1 MKPPVKMSTMMAKQ
15 FFAAS
20 MLVLL
25 GLLASCGGGG
35 SGSPSVATMTASAA
49 PSIQFGRTLV
59 VAINGTSLTEGELR
73 MVVDG
78 PCVDIAQASGG
89 TDLQMQFTCRIVG
102 VGDLIARIR
111 TSGGAELASLRGI
124 NVPLPRVSMTVAQG
138 ARSGSFV
145 LELDPVAAP
154 ITVENFL
161 AYVNAG
167 TNGGFYRNTLFH
179 RVVADFVAQAGG
191 YTNGPTVKAP
201 TRTAIKLEAN
211 NGLKNLRGTIAM
223 ARQAEPDSAT
233 SQFYLNLADNPSL
246 DFGSAENPA
255 GYAVFGK
262 VISGLDIVDEIGKVE
277 VVANPS
283 AGLTHLPVVNVV
295 ITGGSQIR

>member
-1 MKPPVKMSTMMAKQ
+1 MKLSTMIARQ
-15 FFAAS
+15 FSAA
-20 MLVLL
+20 
-25 GLLASCGGGG
+25 GLLCLLAACGGGG
-35 SGSPSVATMTASAA
+35 SGSPSVATMTATAA

-59 VAINGTSLTEGELR
+59 VTVNGTLLTEGELR

-78 PCVDIAQASGG
+78 PCVDIAQANGG
-89 TDLQMQFTCRIVG
+89 TELQLQFTCRIAG
-102 VGDLIARIR
+102 VGDLTARIR

-161 AYVNAG
+161 AYVNAAA
-167 TNGGFYRNTLFH
+167 NGGFYRNTIFH

-223 ARQAEPDSAT
+223 ARLAEPDSAT
-233 SQFYLNLADNPSL
+233 SQFYLNLADNPGL

-277 VVANPS
+277 VVANPG
-283 AGLTHLPVVNVV
+283 AGLTHLPLVNVV